1 MIQRIL
7 GVLKLDVST
16 FEAIE
21 TDTNATSQAAIV
33 VAIVALL
40 SGVGSGIQASMQDAN
55 FIAAFFMSL
64 VWAFIGWGLWSWVT
78 WFVGTKLFN
87 GKATVDEM
95 LRVIGF
101 AYSPQ
106 FLSIIP
112 CVGGVIG
119 GIWSLVAGFIA
130 IRQGLDLDNTK
141 AFCTIVIGFLIYV
154 IGQVIIGTIMGGFT
168 GMFS

>member
-1 MIQRIL
+1 MIQRIF

-21 TDTNATSQAAIV
+21 HDSNATSQAVII
-33 VAIVALL
+33 VAIVSLL
-40 SGVGSGIQASMQDAN
+40 SGIGSGISASMKDTN
-55 FIAAFFMSL
+55 IIGAFFMSL
-64 VWAFIGWGLWSWVT
+64 VWAFIGWALWSWVT
-78 WFVGTKLFN
+78 WFVGTKFFN
-87 GKATVDEM
+87 GQATVDEM

-130 IRQGLDLDNTK
+130 IRQGLDLDNVK
-141 AFCTIVIGFLIYV
+141 AFCTIAIGFLIFV
-154 IGQVIIGTIMGGFT
+154 IGQIIIGVIMGGFT

>member
-7 GVLKLDVST
+7 GVLKLDVPT

-21 TDTNATSQAAIV
+21 ADTSATSQAAII
-33 VAIVALL
+33 VAIVSLL
-40 SGVGSGIQASMQDAN
+40 SGIGSGISASIQNTN
-55 FIAAFFMSL
+55 FIVAFFMSL
-64 VWAFIGWGLWSWVT
+64 IWAFVGWALWSWVT

-87 GKATVDEM
+87 GRATVDEM

-130 IRQGLDLDNTK
+130 IRQGLDLDNAK
-141 AFCTIVIGFLIYV
+141 ALFTILIGFVIYV
-154 IGQVIIGTIMGGFT
+154 IGQMIIGLLMGGVSGLFA
-168 GMFS
+168 

>member
-1 MIQRIL
+1 
-7 GVLKLDVST
+7 
-16 FEAIE
+16 
-21 TDTNATSQAAIV
+21 
-33 VAIVALL
+33 
-40 SGVGSGIQASMQDAN
+40 
-55 FIAAFFMSL
+55 MSL
-64 VWAFIGWGLWSWVT
+64 IWAFIGWALWSWVT

-87 GKATVDEM
+87 GQATVEEM

-130 IRQGLDLDNTK
+130 IRQGLELDNVK
-141 AFCTIVIGFLIYV
+141 AFCTIVIGFLIFV
-154 IGQVIIGTIMGGFT
+154 IGQMIIGIILGGFT
-168 GMFS
+168 GLFS